1 MNLELTYLQIAQIET
16 LIGKEIEFYEEWL
29 KTNNL
34 VDGEPYLNLR
44 IKELND
50 LLDKFKKTYD
60 F

>member
-1 MNLELTYLQIAQIET
+1 MNLELTYLQIIQIET
-16 LIGKEIEFYEEWL
+16 LIGKEIKFYEDWL

-34 VDGEPYLNLR
+34 IDGDPYLNSR

-50 LLDKFKKTYD
+50 TLDKFKKTYD

>member
-1 MNLELTYLQIAQIET
+1 MNLELTYLQIIQIET
-16 LIGKEIEFYEEWL
+16 LIGKEIKFYEDWL
-29 KTNNL
+29 KINNL
-34 VDGEPYLNLR
+34 VDGEPYLNSR

>member
-1 MNLELTYLQIAQIET
+1 MNLELTYLQIIQIET
-16 LIGKEIEFYEEWL
+16 LIGKEIKFYEDWL
-29 KTNNL
+29 EKNNL
-34 VDGEPYLNLR
+34 VDGEPYLNSR

>member
-1 MNLELTYLQIAQIET
+1 MNLELTYLQIIQIET

>member
-1 MNLELTYLQIAQIET
+1 MNLELTYLQIIQIET
-16 LIGKEIEFYEEWL
+16 LIGKEIKFYEDWL

-34 VDGEPYLNLR
+34 VDGEPYLNSR

-50 LLDKFKKTYD
+50 LLDNFKKTYD

>member
-1 MNLELTYLQIAQIET
+1 MNLELTYLEIFGIEN
-16 LIGKEIEFYEEWL
+16 LIRKEIMFYEDWL

-34 VDGEPYLNLR
+34 VDGEPYLNSR

>member
-1 MNLELTYLQIAQIET
+1 MNLELTYLQIIQIEV
-16 LIGKEIEFYEEWL
+16 LIGKEIKFYEDWL

-34 VDGEPYLNLR
+34 VDGEPYLNSR